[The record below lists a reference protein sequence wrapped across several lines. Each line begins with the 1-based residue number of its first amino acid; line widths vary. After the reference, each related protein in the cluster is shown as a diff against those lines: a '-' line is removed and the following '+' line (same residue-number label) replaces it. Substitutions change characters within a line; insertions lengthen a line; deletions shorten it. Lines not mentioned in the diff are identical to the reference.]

1 MKRWVVLFLVVWM
14 GEAGADNSKPASA
27 GYEKWQKEC
36 SSCHVAYPPHMLS
49 SENWQELMGK
59 LDKHFDSN
67 AALEAKD
74 TRLIRD
80 FLLRFAGSGPKYT
93 SASLRISETPWFV
106 REHRIISES
115 EWKLPEVKTR
125 SNCTACHGKK
135 VLGD

>member
-1 MKRWVVLFLVVWM
+1 MKRLLVLLLVLVVNQAYAEN
-14 GEAGADNSKPASA
+14 GKSASA

-36 SSCHVAYPPHMLS
+36 SGCHVAYPPHMLS
-49 SENWQELMGK
+49 GENWQVLMGR

-67 AALEAKD
+67 AALDTRD

-80 FLLRFAGSGPKYT
+80 FLLRFAGSGPQYAST
-93 SASLRISETPWFV
+93 SLRISETPWFL